1 MYMDKINIIETDMDI
16 DSLLQEA
23 EKEFKE
29 FQKENPIVPF
39 KNILPFKLGYIRG
52 YEKASKIMYSEEE
65 VLILLQNFNKNA
77 MEYIEQDDRSIM
89 TSTTLKKWF
98 EQFKKK

>member
-1 MYMDKINIIETDMDI
+1 MDI

-23 EKEFKE
+23 EKEFKD
-29 FQKENPIVPF
+29 FLKENPIVPV

-52 YEKASKIMYSEEE
+52 YEKASKTMYSEEE
-65 VLILLQNFNKNA
+65 LFLILQNFNQNSL
-77 MEYIEQDDRSIM
+77 EYIKDEERSIM
-89 TSTTLKKWF
+89 TSSSLKKWF